1 MEKKLS
7 LGIIVPTIDNGQLI
21 LQELLLKK
29 LNERYNMTIFV
40 LSDKI
45 EKNKNFDK
53 NQLVF
58 LNMEIS
64 NSLLKF
70 PMKYY
75 NKINKLKYFKRKHD
89 IDSCISFGKKAN
101 IFNALSSEDET
112 TILNITEAYDDSFV
126 MDQFVKR
133 MYKKADKIIVN
144 TRKAK
149 IFVQKDYHIDKENV
163 FLIEDILPIDQ
174 ISEMAAEKVDDKL
187 SKFFEYKVI
196 VNKGDLIAEKGQWH
210 LIKAFFRL
218 KEKME
223 DLKLLI
229 IGNGPLYDELNELI
243 SSMKMEEQIKIIK
256 NIENP
261 YKYLIRSDVFVLS
274 SQKENNTNS
283 LLDAMACARPVI
295 STTCFDDIIRLLS
308 PNNYIK
314 DIDEAFSAEYG
325 ILVPTAT
332 NPFNAN
338 SKVLN
343 KKEIVLS
350 DAIFTLLNDYE
361 TYDKYMEQSARR
373 AVAFSADNIIKRW
386 SRIIG

>member
-75 NKINKLKYFKRKHD
+75 NKINKLKYFKREHD

>member
-101 IFNALSSEDET
+101 ILNALSSEDET

-314 DIDEAFSAEYG
+314 DIDEALSAEYG